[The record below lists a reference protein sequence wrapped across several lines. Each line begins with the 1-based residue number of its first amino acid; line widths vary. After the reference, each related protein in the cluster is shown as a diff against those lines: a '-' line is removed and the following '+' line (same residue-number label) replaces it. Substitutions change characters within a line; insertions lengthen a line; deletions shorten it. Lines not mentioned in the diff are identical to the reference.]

1 VFRFESSDLIRS
13 AAWSSAED
21 SAVRARRA
29 RPTRR
34 VETSAC
40 RICSSAGRIGARAS
54 RRRMSSRLCM
64 PCDRSIADEIRGAKP
79 VAIHIFFLVILSSFK
94 LWRGSER
101 DMHAPALCNPRRVPS
116 TQGGRI
122 VGSTPPAIHLHV
134 AEKTRGGRGRNHPRP
149 PRGASCPSFG
159 VVGPEAGGPSG

>member
-1 VFRFESSDLIRS
+1 MFRFESSDLIRS

-21 SAVRARRA
+21 SAARARRA

-40 RICSSAGRIGARAS
+40 RIGSSAAAGTGRIGARAS

-116 TQGGRI
+116 RRREGGSSDRHLRR
-122 VGSTPPAIHLHV
+122 STSTWRRKHAGV
-134 AEKTRGGRGRNHPRP
+134 VEETTRGLHAVLR
-149 PRGASCPSFG
+149 AQ
-159 VVGPEAGGPSG
+159 VLEW